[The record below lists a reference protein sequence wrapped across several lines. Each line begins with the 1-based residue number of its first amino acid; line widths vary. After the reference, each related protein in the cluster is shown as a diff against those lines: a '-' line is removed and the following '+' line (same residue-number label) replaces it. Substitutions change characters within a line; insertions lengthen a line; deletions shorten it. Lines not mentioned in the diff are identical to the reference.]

1 MAVYAK
7 LRGVIFL
14 AIADFILFPDK
25 KDWKSNHRLLDTK
38 TYENDLQDFYF
49 IFLELEKFNKE
60 LDQLENLQE
69 KWAYFFKHAHE
80 SSLEEMEHL
89 IGEDP
94 IIKKAFYAL
103 DQASWSEEELNTYE
117 KMVKTEMDNLAV
129 EEQKIMDA
137 EAKGEARGEAKGEAR
152 QKISMAKKMLAKNRP
167 LDEIIE
173 FTDLTEE
180 EIEKLK

>member
-1 MAVYAK
+1 MKIIKKMAVYAK

-14 AIADFILFPDK
+14 AIADFILLPDK
-25 KDWKSNHRLLDTK
+25 KDWRSDHRLLDTK

-60 LDQLENLQE
+60 LYQLENLQE

-80 SSLEEMEHL
+80 STLDEMENL
-89 IGEDP
+89 IGHDF

-103 DQASWSEEELNTYE
+103 DQASWSEKELNTYE
-117 KMVKTEMDNLAV
+117 KMIKTEMDNLAI

-137 EAKGEARGEAKGEAR
+137 EAKGEAR
-152 QKISMAKKMLAKNRP
+152 QKISIVKKMLAKNKP
-167 LDEIIE
+167 LDKIIN
-173 FTDLTEE
+173 FTGLTEK
-180 EIEKLK
+180 EIEQLK

>member
-14 AIADFILFPDK
+14 AIADFILLPDK
-25 KDWKSNHRLLDTK
+25 KDWRSNHRLLDTK
-38 TYENDLQDFYF
+38 TYENNLQDFYF

-80 SSLEEMEHL
+80 STLEEMENL
-89 IGEDP
+89 IGHDF

-103 DQASWSEEELNTYE
+103 DQASWSEKELNTYE
-117 KMVKTEMDNLAV
+117 KMIKTEMDNLAV
-129 EEQKIMDA
+129 KEQKIMDT
-137 EAKGEARGEAKGEAR
+137 EAKGEARGEAK
-152 QKISMAKKMLAKNRP
+152 QKISIAKKMLAKNKP
-167 LDEIIE
+167 LDKIID
-173 FTDLTEE
+173 FTGLTEK
-180 EIEKLK
+180 EIEQLK